1 MQTYKWG
8 VFALALG
15 AFGLGT
21 TEFFPMGLLPTI
33 AEGVDVS
40 IPSAGLLISAYAV
53 GVMFGAPL
61 VTLYLTR
68 FSHKFSL
75 IALMIVFFVGNV
87 FSALAT
93 DYSILM
99 ISRITTSL
107 SHGAFFG
114 IGALVAMKLAPPGK
128 QGSAVASMF
137 LGLTIAN
144 IIGVPIATWL
154 GQSVHWRMAFAA
166 TSALGLVAMIGL
178 WRTLPQMEKPNRPN
192 VKQEL
197 QAILQPAALRTFLTT
212 VLCAGSMFT
221 LYTYITPILQTLASI
236 SDSNIAYLLMIAGIG
251 FTLGNFISGKL
262 SDHSPDLSLVVALI
276 GQVTILGLFSL
287 MVSDLF
293 SAIVIIAVWGVVN
306 FMIGPP
312 LQMKVM
318 TIADKAPGLAS
329 SINIG
334 AFNLG
339 NALGAALGGAVI
351 TLGFGYAWIPAA
363 AASLSFSALILLVVN
378 RKLSRE
384 GLSNGR

>member
-1 MQTYKWG
+1 MQTYQWG
-8 VFALALG
+8 IFALALG

-33 AEGVDVS
+33 ADGVQVS
-40 IPSAGLLISAYAV
+40 IPAAGLLISAYAV

-61 VTLYLTR
+61 VTLYMTR
-68 FSHKFSL
+68 FSHKASL
-75 IALMIVFFVGNV
+75 IALMAVFFAGNLL
-87 FSALAT
+87 SAIAV
-93 DYSILM
+93 DYTTLL
-99 ISRITTSL
+99 ISRVVTSM

-114 IGALVAMKLAPPGK
+114 IGALVAMKLAPVGK

-154 GQSVHWRMAFAA
+154 GQSIHWRTAFAA

-178 WRTLPQMEKPNRPN
+178 LRTLPHMEKPKRPN
-192 VKQEL
+192 VKSEL

-221 LYTYITPILQTLASI
+221 LYTYITPILQTLANVV
-236 SDSNIAYLLMIAGIG
+236 DANIAYLLMTAGIG
-251 FTLGNFISGKL
+251 FTIGNYVSGKL
-262 SDHSPDLSLVVALI
+262 ADKSPDLSLTVSLV
-276 GQVTILGLFSL
+276 GQVIILAAFSFVTVNLMTAAITIFL
-287 MVSDLF
+287 
-293 SAIVIIAVWGVVN
+293 WGVVN

-351 TLGFGYAWIPAA
+351 TIGLGYEWIPASA
-363 AASLSFSALILLVVN
+363 AILSLAALILLAIN
-378 RKLSRE
+378 RKLVAKS
-384 GLSNGR
+384 

>member
-1 MQTYKWG
+1 MQAYQWG

-15 AFGLGT
+15 AFGIGT

-33 AEGVDVS
+33 AEGVEVS
-40 IPSAGLLISAYAV
+40 IPTAGLLISAYAV

-61 VTLYLTR
+61 VTLYMTR
-68 FSHKFSL
+68 FSHKASL
-75 IALMIVFFVGNV
+75 IALMMVFFIGNLL
-87 FSALAT
+87 SALSV
-93 DYSILM
+93 DYNTLL
-99 ISRITTSL
+99 ISRIVTSM

-114 IGALVAMKLAPPGK
+114 IGALVAMKLAPVGK

-154 GQSVHWRMAFAA
+154 GQAIHWRVAFAA

-178 WRTLPQMEKPNRPN
+178 LRTLPQMEKPNRPN

-221 LYTYITPILQTLASI
+221 LYTYVTPILQTLAHVA
-236 SDSNIAYLLMIAGIG
+236 DGEIAYLLMVAGIG
-251 FTLGNFISGKL
+251 FTIGNFVSGKL
-262 SDHSPDLSLVVALI
+262 ADKSPDLSLTVSLI
-276 GQVTILGLFSL
+276 GQITILIAFN
-287 MVSDLF
+287 F
-293 SAIVIIAVWGVVN
+293 IAVNLMTAAMAIFIWGVVN

-351 TLGFGYAWIPAA
+351 AAGFGYSWIPVSAA
-363 AASLSFSALILLVVN
+363 ILSFCALALLGIN
-378 RKLSRE
+378 RKLVAQTA
-384 GLSNGR
+384 

>member
-1 MQTYKWG
+1 MQAYQWG

-15 AFGLGT
+15 AFGIGT

-40 IPSAGLLISAYAV
+40 IPTAGLLISAYAV

-61 VTLYLTR
+61 VTLYMTR
-68 FSHKFSL
+68 FSHKASL
-75 IALMIVFFVGNV
+75 IALMAVFFVGNLL
-87 FSALAT
+87 SAVSV
-93 DYSILM
+93 DYTTLLV
-99 ISRITTSL
+99 SRVVTSM

-114 IGALVAMKLAPPGK
+114 IGALVAMKLAPVGK

-154 GQSVHWRMAFAA
+154 GQSIHWRIAFAA

-178 WRTLPQMEKPNRPN
+178 LRTLPHMETPTRPN

-197 QAILQPAALRTFLTT
+197 QAIMQPAALRTFFTT
-212 VLCAGSMFT
+212 ILCAGSMFT
-221 LYTYITPILQTLASI
+221 LYTYVTPILQTLAKI
-236 SDSNIAYLLMIAGIG
+236 PETNIAYLLMIAGIG
-251 FTLGNFISGKL
+251 FTIGNFASGKL
-262 SDHSPDLSLVVALI
+262 ADRSPDLSLTVALI
-276 GQVTILGLFSL
+276 GQVIILLSFSFITIN
-287 MVSDLF
+287 MVT
-293 SAIVIIAVWGVVN
+293 AIVTVFIWGIVN

-351 TLGFGYAWIPAA
+351 TVGLGYAWIPTTAA
-363 AASLSFSALILLVVN
+363 VLSLSALILLGIN
-378 RKLSRE
+378 RKLVAKQAKFK
-384 GLSNGR
+384 

>member
-1 MQTYKWG
+1 MQTYQWG
-8 VFALALG
+8 IFALALG

-33 AEGVDVS
+33 ADGVQVS
-40 IPSAGLLISAYAV
+40 IPAAGLLISAYAV

-61 VTLYLTR
+61 VTLYMTR
-68 FSHKFSL
+68 FSHKASL
-75 IALMIVFFVGNV
+75 IALMAVFFAGNLL
-87 FSALAT
+87 SAIAV
-93 DYSILM
+93 DYTTLL
-99 ISRITTSL
+99 ISRVVTSM

-114 IGALVAMKLAPPGK
+114 IGALVAMKLAPVGK

-154 GQSVHWRMAFAA
+154 GQSIHWRTAFAA

-178 WRTLPQMEKPNRPN
+178 LRTLPHMEKPKRPN
-192 VKQEL
+192 VKSEL

-221 LYTYITPILQTLASI
+221 LYTYITPILQTLANVV
-236 SDSNIAYLLMIAGIG
+236 DANIAYLLMTAGIG
-251 FTLGNFISGKL
+251 FTIGNYVSGKL
-262 SDHSPDLSLVVALI
+262 ADKSPDLSLTVSLV
-276 GQVTILGLFSL
+276 GQVIILAAFSFVTVNLMTAAITIFL
-287 MVSDLF
+287 
-293 SAIVIIAVWGVVN
+293 WGVVN

-351 TLGFGYAWIPAA
+351 TIGLGYEWIPASA
-363 AASLSFSALILLVVN
+363 AILSLAALILLAIN
-378 RKLSRE
+378 RKLVAKSQ
-384 GLSNGR
+384 

>member
-1 MQTYKWG
+1 MQAYQWG

-15 AFGLGT
+15 AFGIGT

-33 AEGVDVS
+33 ADGVSVS
-40 IPSAGLLISAYAV
+40 IPTAGLLISAYAV
-53 GVMFGAPL
+53 GVMIGAPL

-68 FSHKFSL
+68 FKHKTSL
-75 IALMIVFFVGNV
+75 IALMAIFFAGNV
-87 FSALAT
+87 FSALSS
-93 DYSILM
+93 DYNTLLF
-99 ISRITTSL
+99 SRIITSL

-114 IGALVAMKLAPPGK
+114 IGAVVAMQLAPAGK

-154 GQSVHWRMAFAA
+154 GQAIHWRIAFAA
-166 TSALGLVAMIGL
+166 TSALGLVAMVGL
-178 WRTLPQMEKPNRPN
+178 YRTLPNMQKPTRPN
-192 VKQEL
+192 VKREM

-221 LYTYITPILQTLASI
+221 LYTYVSPILQTLAEVSE
-236 SDSNIAYLLMIAGIG
+236 SQIAYALMVAGIG
-251 FTLGNFISGKL
+251 FTIGNYISGKL
-262 SDHSPDLSLVVALI
+262 SDRSPDFSLVVALT
-276 GQVTILGLFSL
+276 GQIIILVLFSFVTSNL
-287 MVSDLF
+287 I
-293 SAIVIIAVWGVVN
+293 SAVIVIFIWGVVN

-318 TIADKAPGLAS
+318 TIADQAPGLAS

-339 NALGAALGGAVI
+339 NALGAAIGGAVI
-351 TLGFGYAWIPAA
+351 TIGLGYAWIPATAALLSA
-363 AASLSFSALILLVVN
+363 AALVLLAIN
-378 RKLSRE
+378 RKLTTQ
-384 GLSNGR
+384 

>member
-1 MQTYKWG
+1 MQAYQWG

-15 AFGLGT
+15 AFGIGT

-40 IPSAGLLISAYAV
+40 IPTAGLLISAYAV

-61 VTLYLTR
+61 VTLYMTR
-68 FSHKFSL
+68 FSHKASL
-75 IALMIVFFVGNV
+75 IALMAVFFVGNLL
-87 FSALAT
+87 SAVSV
-93 DYSILM
+93 DYTTLL
-99 ISRITTSL
+99 ISRVVTSM

-114 IGALVAMKLAPPGK
+114 IGALVAMKLAPVGK

-154 GQSVHWRMAFAA
+154 GQSIHWRIAFAA

-178 WRTLPQMEKPNRPN
+178 LRTLPHMEKPNRPN

-197 QAILQPAALRTFLTT
+197 QAIMQPAALRTFFTT
-212 VLCAGSMFT
+212 ILCAGSMFT
-221 LYTYITPILQTLASI
+221 LYTYVTPILQTLAKI
-236 SDSNIAYLLMIAGIG
+236 PEANIAYLLMIAGIG
-251 FTLGNFISGKL
+251 FTIGNFVSGKL
-262 SDHSPDLSLVVALI
+262 ADRSPDLSLTVSLI
-276 GQVTILGLFSL
+276 GQVIILLSFSFITIN
-287 MVSDLF
+287 MIT
-293 SAIVIIAVWGVVN
+293 AIVAVFIWGVVN

-351 TLGFGYAWIPAA
+351 TVGLGYAWIPATA
-363 AASLSFSALILLVVN
+363 AVLSLSALILLGIN
-378 RKLSRE
+378 RKLVARQAQS
-384 GLSNGR
+384 

>member
-1 MQTYKWG
+1 MQLYKWG

-33 AEGVDVS
+33 AEGVAVS
-40 IPSAGLLISAYAV
+40 IPTAGLLISAYAV
-53 GVMFGAPL
+53 GVMIGAPL
-61 VTLYLTR
+61 VTLYMTR
-68 FSHKFSL
+68 FNHKFSL
-75 IALMIVFFVGNV
+75 VALMALFFVGNV
-87 FSALAT
+87 FSALAS
-93 DYSILM
+93 DYTILL
-99 ISRITTSL
+99 ISRIVTSL

-128 QGSAVASMF
+128 QGSAVAAMF

-144 IIGVPIATWL
+144 IVGVPLATWL
-154 GQSVHWRMAFAA
+154 GQTLHWRIAFAA

-178 WRTLPQMEKPNRPN
+178 LRTLPAMEKPSRPN

-197 QAILQPAALRTFLTT
+197 KAITQPAALRIFFTT

-221 LYTYITPILQTLASI
+221 LYTYISPILQTVADI
-236 SDSNIAYLLMIAGIG
+236 PEQRIAYLLVIAGLG
-251 FTLGNFISGKL
+251 FTVGNFISGKL
-262 SDHSPDLSLVVALI
+262 ADRSADLALVVALSF
-276 GQVTILGLFSL
+276 QVLILLLFSL
-287 MVSDLF
+287 VSVTLVTACISVF
-293 SAIVIIAVWGVVN
+293 LWGCVI

-318 TIADKAPGLAS
+318 KVADQAPGLAS

-339 NALGAALGGAVI
+339 NALGAVLGGAVI
-351 TLGFGYAWIPAA
+351 TVGLGYAWIPSAA
-363 AASLSFSALILLVVN
+363 ALLSGSALVLLYIS
-378 RKLSRE
+378 RKLAPTNS
-384 GLSNGR
+384 